1 MGRLDKFLRLSA
13 TDRRLLVKAMLFVWM
28 VRMGLWLLPFR
39 IVRRLLARLTHG
51 STGAPASDCTL
62 VNRIVWAV
70 TIASRY
76 VPMATCLTQALATKM
91 LLCRYGYPAS
101 VHIGVARSEG
111 GQFQAHAWVES
122 NGSVVIGG
130 SEAALKRYTLL
141 MTSDGDLE

>member
-1 MGRLDKFLRLSA
+1 MGRVDKFLRLSP
-13 TDRRLLVKAMLFVWM
+13 TDRHLLVKALLVVWAIR
-28 VRMGLWLLPFR
+28 VGLWLLPFR
-39 IVRRLLARLTHG
+39 VVRRLLARLMHG
-51 STGAPASDCTL
+51 STGAPASDGTL

-70 TIASRY
+70 NVASRY
-76 VPMATCLTQALATKM
+76 VPMATCLTQALVSEM
-91 LLCRYGYPAS
+91 LLRRYGYPAS
-101 VHIGVARSEG
+101 MHIGVARSEG